1 MATVKFFLRKPQNDI
16 SPIYYDF
23 TYERK
28 RIQSPTGLSI
38 EAKYWNIATKQ
49 VKSQH
54 SKYQTYK
61 RYLNKLKEL
70 VEDFYFEKK
79 AQGISPLTEEI
90 KAYLKVNLSE
100 NSEIKT
106 SSESDTDFIL
116 RFNEYIE
123 SKSNFQ
129 APRSLVIYKQI
140 LKELIEFS
148 KSENTILTF
157 KSMDLVFYDK
167 YTKYLLNVQNI
178 NANAKSEKGLMNDT
192 IAKRISNLKTFL
204 KWAHIRRYHSNSDY
218 QQFKYSKSQKNEIVS
233 LNELELKKLIKL
245 DLSKNKRLERVRDL
259 FLFGVFTGQRWSDI
273 EAFDKNDIKNNTWK
287 FLAKKT
293 RKDTIIP
300 LEGYCSGALSILN
313 KYESDLPKISA
324 QKFNDYLKEVGKL
337 AEFNEE
343 VIINRFSGNK
353 IIKIS
358 KPKYEFMTSHM
369 ARRTCVTILLENG
382 VPATT
387 IMKLTGHSDIR
398 VLLKYENTSQDAL
411 ISALNSINI

>member
-218 QQFKYSKSQKNEIVS
+218 QQFKYSKSQK
-233 LNELELKKLIKL
+233 
-245 DLSKNKRLERVRDL
+245 KR
-259 FLFGVFTGQRWSDI
+259 
-273 EAFDKNDIKNNTWK
+273 
-287 FLAKKT
+287 
-293 RKDTIIP
+293 
-300 LEGYCSGALSILN
+300 
-313 KYESDLPKISA
+313 
-324 QKFNDYLKEVGKL
+324 
-337 AEFNEE
+337 
-343 VIINRFSGNK
+343 NRFFK
-353 IIKIS
+353 
-358 KPKYEFMTSHM
+358 
-369 ARRTCVTILLENG
+369 
-382 VPATT
+382 
-387 IMKLTGHSDIR
+387 
-398 VLLKYENTSQDAL
+398 
-411 ISALNSINI
+411 

>member
-1 MATVKFFLRKPQNDI
+1 MATVKFYLRKPQNET

-23 TYERK
+23 TYETK

-38 EAKYWNIATKQ
+38 ETKYWNSTTKQ

-54 SKYQTYK
+54 SKYQSYK
-61 RYLNKLKEL
+61 KYLNSLKEL
-70 VEDFYFEKK
+70 VEDFYFEQKTK
-79 AQGISPLTEEI
+79 GISPLTEDI
-90 KAYLKVNLSE
+90 KKHLEKHLNNSSVVKVSADTE
-100 NSEIKT
+100 
-106 SSESDTDFIL
+106 TDFIV

-123 SKSNFQ
+123 TKSNFQ
-129 APRSLVIYKQI
+129 APRSLIIYKQI

-148 KSENTILTF
+148 KGEVEPLTF
-157 KSMDLVFYDK
+157 QSMNLVFYDK
-167 YTKYLLNVQNI
+167 YVGYLLNVQNI

-204 KWAHIRRYHSNSDY
+204 KWAHIRRYHNNSDY
-218 QQFKYSKSQKNEIVS
+218 QQFKYSRNQKNEIVS

-245 DLSKNKRLERVRDL
+245 DLSSNLRLERVRDL

-300 LEGYCSGALSILN
+300 FEGYCSGALSILN
-313 KYESDLPKISA
+313 KYESNLPKISA

-337 AEFNEE
+337 AEFNDE

-353 IIKIS
+353 TIKIS